1 MPTAL
6 LGVCRG
12 AAVLAVGVADPLG
25 ATAPPTTAASM
36 KPVEPSL
43 FVASDALLYAY
54 GSLPLV
60 DSAALGSGV
69 AAGVRPG
76 HLRLGSE

>member
-25 ATAPPTTAASM
+25 ATALPTTAALRSFA
-36 KPVEPSL
+36 ELSL
-43 FVASDALLYAY
+43 SVASDGLLCAY
-54 GSLPLV
+54 GSLPLS
-60 DSAALGSGV
+60 DSAVLV
-69 AAGVRPG
+69 AAGVLPG